1 MTIENHSESGINWD
15 SCFYGSATVG
25 DRGQI
30 VIPVDAREN
39 LGYKPGDRL
48 IVMRHPIYAGLMI
61 AKFEAIQSMVDGLS
75 RNISRAKEEETEG

>member
-1 MTIENHSESGINWD
+1 MTTENRNESGINWD

-30 VIPVDAREN
+30 VIPVDARAD

-61 AKFEAIQSMVDGLS
+61 AKFEAIQTMVDGLS
-75 RNISRAKEEETEG
+75 RNISRARDEDTPA